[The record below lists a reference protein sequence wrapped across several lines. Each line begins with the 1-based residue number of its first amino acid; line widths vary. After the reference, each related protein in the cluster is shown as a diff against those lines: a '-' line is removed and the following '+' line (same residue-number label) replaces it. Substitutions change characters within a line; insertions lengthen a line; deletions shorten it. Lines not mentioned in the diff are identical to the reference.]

1 MCRALFDSLQ
11 NIAGLSDFS
20 LQFNWVIVKA
30 NNTIIMVIK
39 EFRIGLAKPAGDA
52 PFRYKCEF
60 HIYIVIRK
68 LKKYKE

>member
-1 MCRALFDSLQ
+1 MCRTIFDGLQ
-11 NIAGLSDFS
+11 NIAALSDFS
-20 LQFNWVIVKA
+20 LQFNWIIAKSNDSIIV
-30 NNTIIMVIK
+30 VIK

-68 LKKYKE
+68 FKKYKE

>member
-1 MCRALFDSLQ
+1 MFDGLQ

-20 LQFNWVIVKA
+20 LQFNWVIVKV

-39 EFRIGLAKPAGDA
+39 EFRVGLAKPTGNA

-68 LKKYKE
+68 CKKYKE

>member
-20 LQFNWVIVKA
+20 LQFNWIIVKS
-30 NNTIIMVIK
+30 NDSIIMVIK
-39 EFRIGLAKPAGDA
+39 EFRVGLAKPAGDA

-68 LKKYKE
+68 

>member
-20 LQFNWVIVKA
+20 LQFIRIIIKA
-30 NNTIIMVIK
+30 NDPIIMVIK
-39 EFRIGLAKPAGDA
+39 EFRVGLAKPTGDA

-68 LKKYKE
+68 FKKYKE

>member
-1 MCRALFDSLQ
+1 MFDGLQ

-20 LQFNWVIVKA
+20 LQFNWVIVKV

-39 EFRIGLAKPAGDA
+39 EFRVGLAKPTGNA

-68 LKKYKE
+68 FKKYKE